1 MLRFILH
8 RFLLMIP
15 TLLGVAVLVFF
26 LLRLMPGDP
35 VTTMLLGD
43 GAGVNIPREVIAA
56 ERARLGLD
64 QPLYV
69 QFFKWF
75 WGLLQGDFGYSMW
88 TGRSVT
94 YEIAIRLEL
103 SLQVAI
109 MATILAVALALPLGT
124 LSAIYKDTWIDQAIR
139 VFSIAGLAV
148 PSFWLGMIVILLLL
162 TWFNWIPPLTFTPFL
177 TNPWENLSQL
187 IWPALAV
194 GYRYSAVSTR
204 MMRSS
209 ILEVLEEDYI
219 RTARAKGV
227 FERLV
232 VARHA
237 MRNALLPVVTVIG
250 LEFAFLIGGL
260 VVTEQVFNLNG
271 IGKLFVQAVAR
282 SDFTLIQALVLL
294 VSVFFVLINFVI
306 DLMYAFLDPRIR
318 YR

>member
-1 MLRFILH
+1 MLRFIFH

-15 TLLGVAVLVFF
+15 TLLGVALLVFF

-35 VTTMLLGD
+35 VATMLLGD
-43 GAGVNIPREVIAA
+43 AGGANISKEMIES

-64 QPLYV
+64 KPLWV

-75 WGLLQGDFGYSMW
+75 GSVLQGDFGVSMW
-88 TGRSVT
+88 TGRSVA
-94 YEIAIRLEL
+94 YEIGIRLEL

-109 MATILAVALALPLGT
+109 MATILAVLLALPLGT
-124 LSAIYKDTWIDQAIR
+124 LSAIFKDTWIDQAIR

-148 PSFWLGMIVILLLL
+148 PSFWLGMIIILLLL
-162 TWFNWIPPLTFTPFL
+162 THFSWIPPLTFTSFVE
-177 TNPWENLSQL
+177 NPWENLSQL
-187 IWPALAV
+187 IWPAIAV

-209 ILEVLEEDYI
+209 ILEVLQEDYI

-227 FERLV
+227 MERLV

-282 SDFTLIQALVLL
+282 SDFTMIQALVLL
-294 VSVFFVLINFVI
+294 VSVFFVLINFVM

>member
-1 MLRFILH
+1 MLRFICH

-15 TLLGVAVLVFF
+15 TLLGVALLVFF

-35 VTTMLLGD
+35 VATMLLGD
-43 GAGVNIPREVIAA
+43 AGGANISKEMIES

-64 QPLYV
+64 KPLWV

-75 WGLLQGDFGYSMW
+75 GSVLQGDFGVSMW
-88 TGRSVT
+88 TGRSVA
-94 YEIAIRLEL
+94 YEIGIRLEL

-109 MATILAVALALPLGT
+109 MATILAVLLALPLGT
-124 LSAIYKDTWIDQAIR
+124 LSAIFKDTWIDQAIR

-148 PSFWLGMIVILLLL
+148 PSFWLGMIIILLLL
-162 TWFNWIPPLTFTPFL
+162 THFSWIPPLTFTSFVE
-177 TNPWENLSQL
+177 NPWENLSQL
-187 IWPALAV
+187 IWPAVAV

-209 ILEVLEEDYI
+209 ILEVLQEDYI

-227 FERLV
+227 MERLV

-282 SDFTLIQALVLL
+282 SDFTMIQALVLM
-294 VSVFFVLINFVI
+294 VSVFFVLVNFVM